1 MSKVTVSRLEVTA
14 EEVSAVLRDALG
26 PRYTVKASVL
36 CTGFRKEVPG
46 DANTL
51 LVEGGWFERANIRIV
66 ANAGSTDIDVTPG
79 ATYFGLIR
87 LIDRIGLARRVLRIL
102 EHAPELA
109 GPSKK

>member
-1 MSKVTVSRLEVTA
+1 MSELSRTR
-14 EEVSAVLRDALG
+14 AVH
-26 PRYTVKASVL
+26 
-36 CTGFRKEVPG
+36 
-46 DANTL
+46 
-51 LVEGGWFERANIRIV
+51 
-66 ANAGSTDIDVTPG
+66 IDVTPG

>member
-1 MSKVTVSRLEVTA
+1 MSKVSVPRPDVTVD
-14 EEVSAVLRDALG
+14 EVSVVLRNALG
-26 PRYTVKASVL
+26 PRYRVKASVL
-36 CTGFRKEVPG
+36 CSGFRREVPG

-51 LVEGGWFERANIRIV
+51 LVEGSWFERANIRIV
-66 ANAGSTDIDVTPG
+66 ANTGSTDIDVTPG